1 MLIPLGILAASGA
14 GLVPDYE
21 LISTTVLGGTAASV
35 TFSNLGDYSS
45 TYKHLQIRAT
55 ARSSRASTVDGLA
68 VRLNGD
74 SGSNYAQHSLQGNFN
89 SVTSSG
95 ATSLTR
101 SVVSIITGA
110 SSTANYFGG
119 VVIDLLDP
127 FSSTKNKTL
136 RGFGG
141 MASDFIRLD
150 SGLYINTASVTSITL
165 IQTEGAN
172 NLVAGSRFSLYGIRG

>member
-1 MLIPLGILAASGA
+1 MLIPLGILAGSGGVA
-14 GLVPDYE
+14 DSYE
-21 LISTTVLGGTAASV
+21 LIESVILGTATSSV
-35 TFSNLGDYSS
+35 TFSSLATYAS

-74 SGSNYAQHSLQGNFN
+74 SGSNYAHHSLQGNFN
-89 SVTSSG
+89 SVTSSAG
-95 ATSLTR
+95 TSQTRATL
-101 SVVSIITGA
+101 SIITGA
-110 SSTANYFGG
+110 SATANYFGG
-119 VVIDLLDP
+119 IVIDLLDP